1 MADEPTITAEKI
13 KSQLAAAIAGNGAL
27 PRPMIDR
34 RPAPGYRFAKGDRVI
49 DLIAGERGVIEESYQ
64 SATNQGPVYE
74 IRIAPGRAIVRL
86 ERELERDGAQ
96 NVPASLPR
104 I

>member
-1 MADEPTITAEKI
+1 MADDPPITAEKI
-13 KSQLAAAIAGNGAL
+13 RAQLAASIAANGKL
-27 PRPMIDR
+27 PRPATDR
-34 RPAPGYRFAKGDRVI
+34 TPAPGFRFTRGDRVI
-49 DLIAGERGVIEESYQ
+49 DLVAGERGIVAEYYQ

-96 NVPASLPR
+96 NIPASLPR

>member
-1 MADEPTITAEKI
+1 MTDEQPTIADRIRAVTTARTATTPGAPTP
-13 KSQLAAAIAGNGAL
+13 AA
-27 PRPMIDR
+27 PRS
-34 RPAPGYRFAKGDRVI
+34 PAPGFRFTKGDQVI
-49 DLIAGERGVIEESYQ
+49 DLVAGERGVVAEFYQ

-74 IRIAPGRAIVRL
+74 VRIGLGRAIVRL

-96 NVPASLPR
+96 NMPPTLPR

>member
-1 MADEPTITAEKI
+1 MADEPTITADKI
-13 KSQLAAAIAGNGAL
+13 KAQLAAAIAAPPGS
-27 PRPMIDR
+27 PRPAVDR
-34 RPAPGYRFAKGDRVI
+34 RPAPGFRFTRGDRVI
-49 DLIAGERGVIEESYQ
+49 DLIAGERGTIEEYYQ

-96 NVPASLPR
+96 NIPAALPR

>member
-1 MADEPTITAEKI
+1 MAEEPTSTADRI
-13 KSQLAAAIAGNGAL
+13 KAQLAAALASPPGS
-27 PRPMIDR
+27 PRPAIDR
-34 RPAPGYRFAKGDRVI
+34 TPAPGFRFTRGDQVI
-49 DLIAGERGVIEESYQ
+49 DLIAGERGTVAEYYQ

-74 IRIAPGRAIVRL
+74 VRIAPGRAIVRL

-96 NVPASLPR
+96 NVPHSMPR

>member
-1 MADEPTITAEKI
+1 MADEPLITAERI
-13 KSQLAAAIAGNGAL
+13 KAQLAAALVAPPGG
-27 PRPMIDR
+27 PRPQIDHT
-34 RPAPGYRFAKGDRVI
+34 PAPGFRFTRGDKVI
-49 DLIAGERGVIEESYQ
+49 DLIGGERGIVAEYYQ

-74 IRIAPGRAIVRL
+74 VRITPGRAIVRL

-96 NVPASLPR
+96 TVPLTLPR

>member
-1 MADEPTITAEKI
+1 MADEPTITAAKI
-13 KSQLAAAIAGNGAL
+13 KERLAAAIAAPPGA
-27 PRPMIDR
+27 PRPAEDR
-34 RPAPGYRFAKGDRVI
+34 TPAPGFRFTRGDRVI
-49 DLIAGERGVIEESYQ
+49 DLIAGERGLVAEYYQ

-96 NVPASLPR
+96 NVPPTLPR

>member
-13 KSQLAAAIAGNGAL
+13 KAQLAAALAAGPNA
-27 PRPMIDR
+27 PRPALDR
-34 RPAPGYRFAKGDRVI
+34 RPDPGFRFTKGDRVL
-49 DLIAGERGVIEESYQ
+49 DLIAGERGTVEEFYQ

-96 NVPASLPR
+96 NVPAALPR

>member
-1 MADEPTITAEKI
+1 MADDPTITADKI
-13 KSQLAAAIAGNGAL
+13 KAQLAAAIALGPNA
-27 PRPMIDR
+27 PRPVADR
-34 RPAPGYRFAKGDRVI
+34 RPAPGFRFTKGDRVI
-49 DLIAGERGVIEESYQ
+49 DLIAGERGVIEEFYQ